1 MRGPQMGH
9 GKQGLFLLTIGLFR
23 AKLLFD
29 YWSPPLNL
37 AQVSTDSAVSL

>member
-9 GKQGLFLLTIGLFR
+9 GKQGVFVLTIGLYW
-23 AKLLFD
+23 AKLQFD
-29 YWSPPLNL
+29 YWSSQQNL